1 MLAPVLTN
9 CSSQEIV
16 GIEARKRRTV
26 MMTKSTIVALGIAL
40 VFGFAG
46 AARAETVTGEVI
58 DTFCYAS
65 MGAKGASHK
74 QCGIDCAKKGIPVG
88 LLEKGSDKVYVLL
101 PSKDKEPLPA
111 GLVDKMGSDATV
123 TGKVLAKNG
132 STFLTVESFK

>member
-1 MLAPVLTN
+1 
-9 CSSQEIV
+9 
-16 GIEARKRRTV
+16 
-26 MMTKSTIVALGIAL
+26 
-40 VFGFAG
+40 
-46 AARAETVTGEVI
+46 VTGEVI

-65 MGAKGASHK
+65 MGAKGTSHA

-88 LLEKGSDKVYVLL
+88 LLEKGSGKVYVLL

-111 GLVDKMGSDATV
+111 GLVDKMGSDVTV

>member
-1 MLAPVLTN
+1 
-9 CSSQEIV
+9 
-16 GIEARKRRTV
+16 
-26 MMTKSTIVALGIAL
+26 MTKSTIVALGIAL